1 MKDIIGRLI
10 KDERTRQN
18 LTQDE
23 LIRESQLD
31 WERQTLGQVE
41 NGERELKAWELA
53 KISQVLRMDMSTFFP
68 LGETPTKQPFVLW
81 RQQPEN
87 SKRLEAEFIR
97 LCKDY
102 KFVEDLNSVDVNG
115 FRKLPRKKIDLRSF
129 KYSDAYALAEEIRS
143 DLDLGDYPATALVKI
158 LEEKYGIKFFFNEL
172 DGNGS
177 AAASAS
183 DYGLCVLISSS
194 EPAWRQHFSIAHELF
209 HLITWDDGLLEQVS
223 SDKEVWNKNESLAN
237 AFAAGLLV
245 PTEALHREIRSLS
258 KENKL
263 NDAGIVSIARQFGV
277 SLEALLW
284 RMGGLNIISRE
295 TVKKAI
301 SDERIH
307 ALDQESR
314 AEAQTPYYLSNRFV
328 RMAYVAYENGKISRA
343 RLAKILSQSLSA
355 LPVYLKKFG
364 LAEVSNNEIP
374 LSHT

>member
-1 MKDIIGRLI
+1 MKDVIGRRI
-10 KDERTRQN
+10 KEERTRQN

-23 LIRESQLD
+23 LINDAQLG

-53 KISQVLRMDMSTFFP
+53 KISQVLRIDMSSFFP
-68 LGETPTKQPFVLW
+68 NDVSPTKQPFVLW

-87 SKRLEAEFIR
+87 HKRVEADFIR

-102 KFVEDLNSVDVNG
+102 KFLEELNSVDTNG
-115 FRKLPRKKIDLRSF
+115 FRKLPRRQIDLRSF
-129 KYSDAYALAEEIRS
+129 KYADTYALAEEIRS
-143 DLDLGDYPATALVKI
+143 DLDLGDYPATGLVKI

-177 AAASAS
+177 AASSAS

-209 HLITWDDGLLEQVS
+209 HIISWDDSLLEQVYS
-223 SDKEVWNKNESLAN
+223 SKEHWNRNESLAN

-245 PTEALHREIRSLS
+245 PTEALHREIRLLS

-284 RMGGLNIISRE
+284 RMAALNIISRDS
-295 TVKKAI
+295 VKKALT
-301 SDERIH
+301 DTRLQ

-328 RMAYVAYENGKISRA
+328 RMAYVAYENGEVSRA
-343 RLAKILSQSLSA
+343 RLAKILNQSLSA
-355 LPVYLKKFG
+355 LPDYLKKFG
-364 LAEVSNNEIP
+364 LAEVSNNEIQ
-374 LSHT
+374 LSHS